1 MAFAVA
7 EELANL
13 ERLQLNK
20 SDHMDCPAGPVRRG
34 TNKKGAV

>member
-7 EELANL
+7 EGLANL

-20 SDHMDCPAGPVRRG
+20 SDHMDCPLGPARRG

>member
-7 EELANL
+7 EELADL

-20 SDHMDCPAGPVRRG
+20 SDHMDCLAGPARRG
-34 TNKKGAV
+34 TNKEGAV